1 VRQLWLAGNKWAK
14 IAENLEDDAPGKLE
28 NIGEKDQSQRNTKS
42 LGNYNLGTI
51 GFRMSFTSKLRER
64 QMHSGNGTGK
74 KGFGVVLF
82 LGLLSLGACTGGS
95 GTLVQP
101 DPSSAETSPPQ
112 NETNTQQL
120 QYIDVTPYH
129 IDVTPYLNFVSY
141 WPVPKNRR
149 IDPMSRTVLQGAYM
163 RLFAVS
169 DKRLFAVGDM
179 THDNAEADKTEGQ
192 ARPNPFAYE
201 GRKRNLLE
209 RLIHGESK
217 SAVLVANVSIRNPN
231 SQINH
236 QTTMPLL
243 TITHDSNSDV
253 GEAFL
258 TDVTDSMINT
268 PYFKVG
274 PSSTISTQF
283 EIKTSKTIT
292 SKVVRLVLE
301 SINTLASVASPTSPL
316 VTKLNKDSVNN
327 RAVGDV
333 IGRLFSETVS
343 ETIRSERTIND
354 WKPGSHFQVYLDNIM
369 REMFDSKQV
378 NQLGTWTVQLAPPR
392 PSMFSD
398 VEYYCLEDLECGD
411 SVRKAAFEN
420 LSASSVLNFQVATNV
435 SLGDYLLGEDW
446 FVEGV
451 TNFPSE
457 SGQRLAFCKK
467 IVNALE
473 KLGLNRDDS
482 LAGLWASVNGLPL
495 PDGVQ
500 GNFSNGCKS
509 MHDAFESLQTTGK
522 QVSYSG

>member
-1 VRQLWLAGNKWAK
+1 
-14 IAENLEDDAPGKLE
+14 
-28 NIGEKDQSQRNTKS
+28 
-42 LGNYNLGTI
+42 
-51 GFRMSFTSKLRER
+51 
-64 QMHSGNGTGK
+64 MHSGNGTGK

-120 QYIDVTPYH
+120 QYIDVTPY
-129 IDVTPYLNFVSY
+129 LNFESY
-141 WPVPKNRR
+141 WPVTKNES
-149 IDPMSRTVLQGAYM
+149 DSEKANRTVLQGAYM
-163 RLFAVS
+163 RLFAV
-169 DKRLFAVGDM
+169 GGM
-179 THDNAEADKTEGQ
+179 GHDKTEGQ

-243 TITHDSNSDV
+243 TITHDSNSEV
-253 GEAFL
+253 GEVFL
-258 TDVTDSMINT
+258 TDVTDSLIDT

-274 PSSTISTQF
+274 PNSTISTQF

-301 SINTLASVASPTSPL
+301 SINTLASVASPTSSL
-316 VTKLNKDSVNN
+316 VTELNKDSVNN
-327 RAVGDV
+327 RAGRVDDV

-354 WKPGSHFQVYLDNIM
+354 WKPGSFFQVYLDNIM

-378 NQLGTWTVQLAPPR
+378 NRLGTWRVQLARPR

-398 VEYYCLEDLECGD
+398 VEYYCLEDSKCGD
-411 SVRKAAFEN
+411 NVRQAAFEN
-420 LSASSVLNFQVATNV
+420 LSASPLNLKFAT
-435 SLGDYLLGEDW
+435 
-446 FVEGV
+446 
-451 TNFPSE
+451 
-457 SGQRLAFCKK
+457 
-467 IVNALE
+467 
-473 KLGLNRDDS
+473 
-482 LAGLWASVNGLPL
+482 
-495 PDGVQ
+495 
-500 GNFSNGCKS
+500 
-509 MHDAFESLQTTGK
+509 
-522 QVSYSG
+522 